1 MGSVV
6 PYNYPLNKK
15 TRSTTIYCLLLLKE
29 KIVHEWLSIKKSE
42 LEPYDELQQNIRGG
56 EFCTFKERKD
66 RKAGAAAI
74 LEADGGDIQHIWGI
88 TKGLGHGAYKNG
100 QQNKIKNLKFP
111 LCLIYTIFNF

>member
-1 MGSVV
+1 MGSIV

-42 LEPYDELQQNIRGG
+42 LEPYDELQQNIWGG

-66 RKAGAAAI
+66 RKAGAAAAI

-88 TKGLGHGAYKNG
+88 LKVWGIVYTKMD
-100 QQNKIKNLKFP
+100 NKIKIKIWNSLSF
-111 LCLIYTIFNF
+111 

>member
-1 MGSVV
+1 MGSIV

-88 TKGLGHGAYKNG
+88 TTSLGHGVYKNG
-100 QQNKIKNLKFP
+100 QQNKNKNLEFP
-111 LCLIYTIFNF
+111 LFLIYNIFNF